1 MKYCEKCGKPLED
14 DEVCTCQ
21 EETIIINPTYVQ
33 NERKGMWKVIITAV
47 LYPAIAIGISFS
59 LATSYLGLMGSILL
73 NIVGALC
80 IYLGG
85 FTLLVIP
92 LPFIYFFRVGCLKKH
107 LPLWKRILLGFI
119 SVCAIVG
126 SIILASTL

>member
-1 MKYCEKCGKPLED
+1 MKYCEKCGKPLGD

-59 LATSYLGLMGSILL
+59 LATSYLVLMGSILL

-92 LPFIYFFRVGCLKKH
+92 LPFIYFFKVGCLKKH